1 MANFLST
8 LGGIIQGQQNY
19 QNWDAQQEQAKLR
32 IEAEKENL
40 AQIKDLAAEAKKQ
53 RAREKDIASGTF
65 DYLSGIP
72 APPPLPPEVQAPPP
86 GQQSQPMI
94 DPGQAQVP
102 YPAQQRSIGPGGP
115 QGGPPQGMPPGPP
128 PGPPQGPPGPPQ
140 GLQGMPQGQ
149 PPGPPPIPPYQ
160 TVQGG
165 PSGPPPQMG
174 PQGIPPP
181 PPQPGQPRPNSLS
194 IQDAAQFIKARG
206 IKDPVTSLQILERL
220 NPYLTNQ
227 AKQEATQLKQQL
239 EFTQKKAELEER
251 IRHNTDT
258 AENQNLSIEQRRAAA
273 ESANQTKLMLGQL
286 TASIAQQNAN
296 TRMAALKDKVQSGGA
311 LGKEDYDLLADQ
323 VISGD
328 RSVFVGLGRSPKDVA
343 GVRAA
348 ITRKAKEQGLSG
360 ADLSAAT
367 AGFEGVKAG
376 ERTLGTR
383 TAQIGLAGNEAAL
396 FAKNAVEASNKV
408 NRTEFPTLN
417 KALEAARKGT
427 GNTDVVDL
435 ASYTN
440 SLINAY
446 ARAVSPSGAP
456 TVSDKEHARE
466 ILSTAFSKGQY
477 QSAVNVI
484 LKEIDAAKQSPGQT
498 KQELREL
505 YKSGAG
511 GERAPSSGGAPLVFS
526 NAAELQAA
534 IKSGKIKKGQTFNDP
549 GGASHVVN

>member
-1 MANFLST
+1 MANFLSN
-8 LGGIIQGQQNY
+8 LGAIVQGQQNY
-19 QNWDAQQEQAKLR
+19 QTWDNQQEQAKLR

-40 AQIKDLAAEAKKQ
+40 ANIKDLAAQAKKQ
-53 RAREKDIASGTF
+53 RAREMDVAQGKF
-65 DYLSGIP
+65 DYLAGIP
-72 APPPLPPEVQAPPP
+72 TPPPQPPPVQAPPP
-86 GQQSQPMI
+86 GQQSQPMV
-94 DPGQAQVP
+94 DPGQSPVQ
-102 YPAQQRSIGPGGP
+102 YPAQQIPIGPQGP
-115 QGGPPQGMPPGPP
+115 LGGPPQGMPPGTP
-128 PGPPQGPPGPPQ
+128 PGPPQGQQGP
-140 GLQGMPQGQ
+140 QGMPQGQ

-165 PSGPPPQMG
+165 PSGPPPQQGM
-174 PQGIPPP
+174 QGIPPP
-181 PPQPGQPRPNSLS
+181 PSQQNAPRPGSMTL
-194 IQDAAQFIKARG
+194 QDVAQFIKARG
-206 IKDPVTSLQILERL
+206 IKDPQTAIQIIDGLE
-220 NPYLTNQ
+220 PYINNQ
-227 AKQEATQLKQQL
+227 AKQELSVMKLQQDRTDKLNELKFKEKKLDQDSEDRRLSSQQREDAAREATAARL
-239 EFTQKKAELEER
+239 EIAR
-251 IRHNTDT
+251 MT
-258 AENQNLSIEQRRAAA
+258 AAIS
-273 ESANQTKLMLGQL
+273 
-286 TASIAQQNAN
+286 QQNAN
-296 TRMAALKDKVQSGGA
+296 TRATALKDKVQSGGA

-417 KALEAARKGT
+417 KALEAWRKGT
-427 GNTDVVDL
+427 GNTEVVDL

-466 ILSTAFSKGQY
+466 ILSTGFSKGQY

-505 YKSGAG
+505 FKGGAG
-511 GERAPSSGGAPLVFS
+511 GERPQSSGGAPLVFS

-549 GGASHVVN
+549 SGASHVVN